1 MNIPSGHK
9 FGCLAYSGFALDA
22 LAPDIHLGPRLGCA
36 TSLGFDVEEAK
47 GLGSINFALY
57 TTLPSQTLD
66 VVDEQNGELP
76 KPVQALLYG
85 LLLQG
90 SPASGAGCVLTGVNI
105 DGRMMVQSFSALP
118 AFRAAH
124 DAPLYRP
131 HERHL
136 RRAVTLA
143 KRLRLAADGGRD
155 WARLCRGLE
164 ALATGSQAPED
175 GERLHQFV
183 RVLDAVLPTEARV
196 GRTPFAERIEQT
208 FVRPGDEARATLA
221 EICDLGRHGEP
232 PAETLRRRARQADTL
247 ARFVLLRVFDSE
259 ALFNTFKSDASVESF
274 WKMTDV
280 ARGMMWGA
288 RLDLSSIP

>member
-9 FGCLAYSGFALDA
+9 FGCLAYSGFAIDA

-47 GLGSINFALY
+47 GVGTINFALY

-66 VVDEQNGELP
+66 VVDEQNGELV

-85 LLLQG
+85 LLFQG
-90 SPASGAGCVLTGVNI
+90 SPASDAGCVLTGANV
-105 DGRMMVQSFSALP
+105 DGRMIVQSFAALP
-118 AFRAAH
+118 AFRPVH

-136 RRAVTLA
+136 RRAVTLS
-143 KRLRLAADGGRD
+143 KRVRLAADGGQD

-175 GERLHQFV
+175 GERFHQLV
-183 RVLDAVLPTEARV
+183 RVLEAVLPREARD
-196 GRTPFAERIEQT
+196 GRTPFAERIDQT
-208 FVRPGDEARATLA
+208 FVRPGDEARAALA
-221 EICDLGRHGEP
+221 EIYALGRHGEP
-232 PAETLRRRARQADTL
+232 PAETIHRRARQADAL
-247 ARFVLLRVFDSE
+247 ARFVLLRIFDSE
-259 ALFNTFKSDASVESF
+259 ALFNTFKTDASVESF
-274 WKMTDV
+274 WTMTHV

>member
-66 VVDEQNGELP
+66 VVDEQNSELP
-76 KPVQALLYG
+76 RPVQALLYG

-90 SPASGAGCVLTGVNI
+90 SPASDAGCVLTGANI
-105 DGRMMVQSFSALP
+105 DGRVMVQSFSALP
-118 AFRAAH
+118 AFRPAH
-124 DAPLYRP
+124 DMPLYRP

-143 KRLRLAADGGRD
+143 KRLRLAADGGQD
-155 WARLCRGLE
+155 WARLGRGLE

-183 RVLDAVLPTEARV
+183 RVLDAVLPPEAGD
-196 GRTPFAERIEQT
+196 GRQFAECIDQT
-208 FVRPGDEARATLA
+208 FVRPGDEARTTLA
-221 EICDLGRHGEP
+221 EICGLGRHGEP
-232 PAETLRRRARQADTL
+232 PAETIHRRARQADAL
-247 ARFVLLRVFDSE
+247 ARFVLLRIFDSE
-259 ALFNTFKSDASVESF
+259 ALFNTFKSDAAVESF

-288 RLDLSSIP
+288 RLDLTSIP